1 MFGLAKADNQGRL
14 KSQAMDLVR
23 ANIMI
28 ANADLVITYVNP
40 SLQGFLSE
48 AEADLRKELPRFS
61 MASLIG
67 SNIDI
72 FHKNPTHQRT
82 MLSAL
87 TRAHEAT
94 IKVGTRMF
102 DLLVSPITT
111 NGVRSGYVVE
121 WANAAERLANLAYA
135 AQSKAIGRNA
145 AIIEFTPDGNI
156 LEANEIFLT
165 AMGYRLDEVK
175 GRHHSIFM
183 APDQRDTDAY
193 RIFWDKL
200 RKGEFQSGR
209 FRRLSKTGADVW
221 IEGSYN
227 PVLDGNGKVTK
238 VVKLASNVTDQ
249 VRLLADLKSLIDENF
264 AEIDGAVQQSSKD
277 CSGATSAVAG
287 SLTNMR
293 TVLDGA
299 RDMAS
304 SVAEIAQT
312 MTHSRT
318 AVEAAGK
325 EAELVAQQAD
335 RLINAAQAMN
345 SVVEL
350 IRDIAGQINLLSLN
364 ATIEA
369 ARAGEAGKGFAVV
382 ASEVKG
388 LANQS
393 ARATEQISAE
403 IESIQRT
410 SAEVASAVRGIT
422 GAIGSVSGYVNSTA
436 AAMEQQ
442 SAVTREISSRMDVTS
457 NAVTQVSANIDTIS
471 SAVGKVAAAVTKTR
485 QAAEVL
491 AR

>member
-1 MFGLAKADNQGRL
+1 MFGRARVDNQGRL
-14 KSQAMDLVR
+14 KAQAVDLVR

-28 ANADLVITYVNP
+28 ANANLVITYVNP
-40 SLQGFLSE
+40 SLQRFLAE
-48 AEADLRKELPRFS
+48 AEADLRRELPRFS

-82 MLSAL
+82 MLAGL

-94 IKVGTRMF
+94 IKVGARMF

-111 NGVRSGYVVE
+111 DGVRSGYVVE
-121 WANAAERLANLAYA
+121 WANAQERLANLAYA

-145 AIIEFTPDGNI
+145 AIVEFTPDGTL
-156 LEANEIFLT
+156 LEANEIFLS

-175 GRHHSIFM
+175 GRHHSMFV
-183 APDQRDTDAY
+183 APEQRDSGAY
-193 RIFWDKL
+193 RGFWEKL
-200 RKGEFQSGR
+200 SRGEFQTGR
-209 FRRLSKTGADVW
+209 FRRLAKSGSEVW

-227 PVLDGNGKVTK
+227 PVVDGNGKVTK

-249 VRLLADLKSLIDENF
+249 VRLLADLKTLIDQNF
-264 AEIDGAVQQSSKD
+264 AEIDMAVQQSSKD
-277 CSGATSAVAG
+277 CTGATGAVAG
-287 SLTNMR
+287 SLSNMR

-299 RDMAS
+299 REMAS

-312 MTHSRT
+312 MTRSRT
-318 AVEAAGK
+318 AVQAAGK

-403 IESIQRT
+403 IENIQRT

-422 GAIGSVSGYVNSTA
+422 GAIDSVSGHVNSTA
-436 AAMEQQ
+436 VAMEQQ

-471 SAVGKVAAAVTKTR
+471 SAVGKVAAAVSKTR
-485 QAAEVL
+485 KAAEVL

>member
-1 MFGLAKADNQGRL
+1 MFGRARVDNQGRL
-14 KSQAMDLVR
+14 KAQAVDLVR

-28 ANADLVITYVNP
+28 ANANLVITYVNP
-40 SLQGFLSE
+40 SLQRFLAE
-48 AEADLRKELPRFS
+48 AEADLRRELPRFS

-82 MLSAL
+82 MLAGL

-94 IKVGTRMF
+94 IKVGARMF

-111 NGVRSGYVVE
+111 DGVRSGYVVE
-121 WANAAERLANLAYA
+121 WANAQERLANLAYA

-145 AIIEFTPDGNI
+145 AIVEFTPDGTL
-156 LEANEIFLT
+156 LEANEIFLS

-175 GRHHSIFM
+175 GRHHSMFV
-183 APDQRDTDAY
+183 APEQRDSGAY
-193 RIFWDKL
+193 RGFWEKL
-200 RKGEFQSGR
+200 SRGEFQTGR
-209 FRRLSKTGADVW
+209 FRRLAKSGAEVW

-227 PVLDGNGKVTK
+227 PVVDGNGKVTK

-249 VRLLADLKSLIDENF
+249 VRLLADLKTLIDQNF
-264 AEIDGAVQQSSKD
+264 AEIDMAVQQSSKD
-277 CSGATSAVAG
+277 CTGATGAVAG
-287 SLTNMR
+287 SLSNMR
-293 TVLDGA
+293 TVLGGA
-299 RDMAS
+299 REMAS

-312 MTHSRT
+312 MTRSRT
-318 AVEAAGK
+318 AVQAAGK

-403 IESIQRT
+403 IENIQRT

-422 GAIGSVSGYVNSTA
+422 GAIDSVSGHVNSTA
-436 AAMEQQ
+436 VAMEQQ

-471 SAVGKVAAAVTKTR
+471 SAVGKVAAAVSKTR
-485 QAAEVL
+485 KAAEVL